1 MMIELPTQGEPGI
14 ILDASTGGEPGI
26 TLDRVS
32 FGYDDVLLVND
43 LSWELDAGDNAVI
56 TGSSG
61 SGKSTLLQVAAGLLP
76 PTRGTVLLAG
86 HPLGTLLPSQRVARG
101 LRTGFVFQEGGLLA
115 NLTVFANLELA
126 LLYHQDILELDD
138 RGITERVES
147 ALDAAQISRS
157 YWQTLPAH
165 LSYGDRKRLALARA
179 IALRPNFFFF
189 DDPDVGMDQ
198 KTARV
203 THQILCELRDDPAVT
218 LIVATNRTVLM
229 ERLGVPGY
237 RLEDGKLISV
247 RPTSTMPPSLDF
259 GRGIGGIAPGDPII
273 R

>member
-1 MMIELPTQGEPGI
+1 MMLDLPTI
-14 ILDASTGGEPGI
+14 DEPGI

-32 FGYDDVLLVND
+32 FSYEDVPLVDD
-43 LSWELDAGDNAVI
+43 LSWELDAGRSAII
-56 TGSSG
+56 TGGSG

-76 PTRGTVLLAG
+76 PSHGTVLLAG
-86 HPLGTLLPSQRVARG
+86 HPVDNLLPSQRVAKG

-115 NLTVFANLELA
+115 NLTVFANIELA
-126 LLYHQDILELDD
+126 LLYHRDILELDD
-138 RGITERVES
+138 AGIVQRVEH
-147 ALDAAQISRS
+147 ALTDAQIEAS

-203 THQILCELRDDPAVT
+203 THHILCRLRDDPEVT
-218 LIVATNRTVLM
+218 LLVATNRSVLI
-229 ERLGVPGY
+229 ERLGVPGF
-237 RLEDGKLISV
+237 RLENGKLSQV
-247 RPTSTMPPSLDF
+247 HTSASMPPSLDF
-259 GRGIGGIAPGDPII
+259 SPIPRGLAPGDPII

>member
-1 MMIELPTQGEPGI
+1 MMIELP
-14 ILDASTGGEPGI
+14 SVGEPGI

-32 FGYDDVLLVND
+32 FGYEDQLLVDD
-43 LSWELDAGDNAVI
+43 LSWELDAGKSAIV
-56 TGSSG
+56 TGGSG

-76 PTRGTVLLAG
+76 PSRGTVLLAG
-86 HPLGTLLPSQRVARG
+86 HPVGTLLPSERVGRG

-115 NLTVFANLELA
+115 NLTVFANIELA
-126 LLYHQDILELDD
+126 LLYHQDVLELDD
-138 RGITERVES
+138 QGITERVET
-147 ALDAAQISRS
+147 ALEKAQIQRS

-203 THQILCELRDDPAVT
+203 THQILCELRDDPEVT
-218 LIVATNRTVLM
+218 LLVATNRTVLI
-229 ERLGVPGY
+229 ERLGVPGF
-237 RLEDGKLISV
+237 RLEKGRLGQVGASGSI
-247 RPTSTMPPSLDF
+247 PPSLDF